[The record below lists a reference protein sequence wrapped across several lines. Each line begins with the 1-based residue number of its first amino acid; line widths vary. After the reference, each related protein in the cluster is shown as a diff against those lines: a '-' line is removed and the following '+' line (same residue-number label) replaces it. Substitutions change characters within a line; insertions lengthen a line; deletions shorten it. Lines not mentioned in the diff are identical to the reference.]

1 MTFVSNHLVDG
12 ALGMSQSEFPM
23 WVPHGGLSLVWGE

>member
-1 MTFVSNHLVDG
+1 MTFVLNRLVNG

-23 WVPHGGLSLVWGE
+23 WVPRVDPSVAWGE